1 MRILLFVGAAA
12 FLLAGPATPRETVPE
27 PGFPS
32 LGLVRVRA
40 ETLVLGGGGT
50 HTVGRDEAILA
61 PGKTGVLR
69 LEVPLDGARETVSL
83 LLQVGY
89 ETLPIQETDLPGKD
103 YAAARLRIT
112 STARALGS
120 GETVMRSGGGE
131 LERAGSLFHEAFVSP
146 ESGERVV
153 VNLDVAPWVP
163 EAPPLVP
170 RVEAAPRPVHY
181 RVSVFRRDADGLEFL
196 GTPVLHSLVGRA
208 VSYGF
213 GFTLAPR
220 PGGAEAHEELRLE
233 VRSVDLSEG
242 QLSGLVTVSGVLRE
256 TAVESSAGW
265 ALENGQETRL
275 TLELGE
281 VAGEPVGVVL
291 ALSARF

>member
-1 MRILLFVGAAA
+1 MRILLFAGAAVV
-12 FLLAGPATPRETVPE
+12 LLAGPAMPQQTVPE
-27 PGFPS
+27 SGFPPQ
-32 LGLVRVRA
+32 GLVRVRA
-40 ETLVLGGGGT
+40 ETLVLGGAGT
-50 HTVGRDEAILA
+50 QTVGRDRAILA

-69 LEVPLDGARETVSL
+69 LEVPLEGARETVSL

-89 ETLPIQETDLPGKD
+89 ETLPSGETEPAGADG
-103 YAAARLRIT
+103 AVARLRIT
-112 STARALGS
+112 STARALSS
-120 GETVMRSGGGE
+120 GETVMRSGGGD
-131 LERAGSLFHEAFVSP
+131 LDRAGSLFHEAFVSP
-146 ESGERVV
+146 ASGERVV
-153 VNLDVAPWVP
+153 VNLEVAPWVP

-170 RVEAAPRPVHY
+170 RVETAPRPVHY

-220 PGGAEAHEELRLE
+220 SGGGETHEELRLE
-233 VRSVDLSEG
+233 VRSVDLSDG
-242 QLSGLVTVSGVLRE
+242 QLSGLVTVSGVLQE
-256 TAVESSAGW
+256 TPVASSAGW
-265 ALENGQETRL
+265 ALESGQETRL

-281 VAGEPVGVVL
+281 VAGEQVGVVL